1 MTNRSKTL
9 TDISLKQLGACLL
22 YSWQCLLDLVV
33 VGLFISLLL
42 LLTVIEECNASRIRI
57 AVTKC
62 LFEKLNSLIFNSKA
76 ARQ

>member
-42 LLTVIEECNASRIRI
+42 LLTVIEECN
-57 AVTKC
+57 
-62 LFEKLNSLIFNSKA
+62 E
-76 ARQ
+76 